1 MLDNLASRLQGAL
14 ERLRG
19 KGRLGERD
27 VDEALREVRLALL
40 EADVN
45 FKVVKDFV
53 ARVRERA
60 VGEEVL
66 ASLTPAQQVVKIV
79 HEELTAL
86 LGGTGARLAAAP
98 KPPTVIL
105 LVGLQGSGKTTTAAK
120 LALHLRRQGRQP
132 LLVAAD
138 VYRPAAVEQLRTLG
152 RRLDLPVIGPE
163 AAGAAGEAV
172 RAGRLAGE
180 TADAV
185 AVAAAGLGEARRL
198 ARDPVIIDTAGRL
211 HVDDALMEELAAMRR
226 AVSPHEVLLV
236 VDAMTGQD
244 AVTVA
249 GQFQSR
255 VGIDGV
261 VLTKLDGDA
270 RGGAALSVRAVTG
283 KPIKFVGL
291 GEKLEALEPFHPDRL
306 ASRILGMGDVLSL
319 IEKAQ
324 ESFDRGQAEA
334 LERKLR
340 RREELTL
347 EDFLAQIRQMK
358 RLGSLEQ
365 ILGLIPGMGRLKEQ
379 FKGARVDD
387 RLLVRSEAIVNS
399 MTLEERRRPD
409 IIDGSRR
416 RRIARGSGTTV
427 QDVNRLLK
435 DFDQVRQMFKKLP
448 AVVAK
453 KKKKRR

>member
-1 MLDNLASRLQGAL
+1 MLENLSSRLQLAL
-14 ERLRG
+14 QRLRG

-45 FKVVKDFV
+45 FRVVKDFL

-86 LGGTGARLAAAP
+86 LGGTGSRLTVSP

-163 AAGAAGEAV
+163 VSGAAAETV
-172 RAGRLAGE
+172 RAGRLGGE

-185 AVAAAGLGEARRL
+185 AVAAAGLAEARRL
-198 ARDPVIIDTAGRL
+198 ARDTVIIDTAGRL

-249 GQFQSR
+249 TEFQSR

-270 RGGAALSVRAVTG
+270 RGGAALSVRAVTRR
-283 KPIKFVGL
+283 PIKFVGL

-306 ASRILGMGDVLSL
+306 ASRILGMGDVLGL
-319 IEKAQ
+319 IEKAR
-324 ESFDRGQAEA
+324 ESIDRGEAEA

-365 ILGLIPGMGRLKEQ
+365 VLGLLPGMGRLREQ
-379 FKGARVDD
+379 LKGAEVDD

-427 QDVNRLLK
+427 QDVNKLLR
-435 DFDQVRQMFKKLP
+435 DFDQVRQMFKRLP
-448 AVVAK
+448 GVMAK
-453 KKKKRR
+453 KRKRR

>member
-1 MLDNLASRLQGAL
+1 MLENLSSRLQLAL
-14 ERLRG
+14 QRLRG

-45 FKVVKDFV
+45 FRVVKDFV

-79 HEELTAL
+79 HEELSAL
-86 LGGTGARLAAAP
+86 LGGTGSRLAVAP

-163 AAGAAGEAV
+163 AAGAAAGTV
-172 RAGRLAGE
+172 RAGRLGGE

-185 AVAAAGLGEARRL
+185 AVAAAGLAEARRL
-198 ARDPVIIDTAGRL
+198 ARDTVIIDTAGRL

-249 GQFQSR
+249 TEFQSR

-270 RGGAALSVRAVTG
+270 RGGAALSVRAVTRR
-283 KPIKFVGL
+283 PIKFVGL

-319 IEKAQ
+319 IEKAR
-324 ESFDRGQAEA
+324 ESIDRGEAEA

-365 ILGLIPGMGRLKEQ
+365 VLGLIPGMGRLREQ
-379 FKGARVDD
+379 LKGAQVDD

-427 QDVNRLLK
+427 QDVNKLLR

-448 AVVAK
+448 GVMA